1 MATHIEKVTHILSA
15 LNYEQSQRIFK
26 KELKCVGTLTFFIIE
41 TFYAL

>member
-26 KELKCVGTLTFFIIE
+26 KELRRNSNIFHYRDT
-41 TFYAL
+41 